1 MEPATARLENRRDRR
16 LLAFWNVHTDSLA
29 LFQTMP
35 PSKKPRPSEQ
45 NAHPPSRDEE
55 NEATRVIPV
64 VEEEVSIERVTENTG
79 DSVRVRVALHEETQ
93 YVPVTDVIEELSVE
107 RVPVNR
113 FVDHRAE
120 PREEG
125 AVLIVP
131 VYETVAVVE
140 HRLVLKEEVRI
151 VRHRRE
157 IERKEEVVLRK
168 ETAIVERRGADEEEW
183 KRTPPAEP

>member
-1 MEPATARLENRRDRR
+1 M
-16 LLAFWNVHTDSLA
+16 

-35 PSKKPRPSEQ
+35 PSKKPRRSEQ
-45 NAHPPSRDEE
+45 NAPPHSADEE
-55 NEATRVIPV
+55 NESATRVIPV
-64 VEEEVSIERVTENTG
+64 VEEEVSIARVTEHTG
-79 DSVRVRVALHEETQ
+79 DSVRVRIALHEETEF
-93 YVPVTDVIEELSVE
+93 VPVTDVVEELTVE

-113 FVDHRAE
+113 FVDQRAE

-140 HRLVLKEEVRI
+140 HRLLLKEEVRI

-157 IERKEEVVLRK
+157 VERKEEVVLRK
-168 ETAIVERRGADEEEW
+168 ETAIVERRGADDEEW
-183 KRTPPAEP
+183 KPSPPAER

>member
-1 MEPATARLENRRDRR
+1 
-16 LLAFWNVHTDSLA
+16 
-29 LFQTMP
+29 MP

-45 NAHPPSRDEE
+45 SAHSPSGNEE
-55 NEATRVIPV
+55 NESTRVIPV

-113 FVDHRAE
+113 FVDQRAE

-125 AVLIVP
+125 GVLIVP

-140 HRLVLKEEVRI
+140 HRLLLKEEVRI

-183 KRTPPAEP
+183 KPTPPAEP